1 MGYSHGAASQ
11 GMAGVPG
18 DNQKR
23 FLRGSIL
30 GLAFAVFLSGCAT
43 AGGEVSAESRA
54 EDIAVQAATIRWLI
68 ENNDSALG
76 SSATAYCVGVG
87 TGIVAGEPSVALIRA
102 LREEIPRVQ
111 PISACRWARDAAV
124 GRRVV
129 DELSESPALALFV
142 DPPEYDGEDAAR
154 VWAEYVERPGMGR
167 AYDCRLENAETGWQ
181 VSDCDRSFPR

>member
-1 MGYSHGAASQ
+1 MVVSSR
-11 GMAGVPG
+11 
-18 DNQKR
+18 NRKR
-23 FLRGSIL
+23 FIRNPIL
-30 GLAFAVFLSGCAT
+30 PVALVALLAGCAT

-54 EDIAVQAATIRWLI
+54 EDVAAQAATIRWLI

-76 SSATAYCVGVG
+76 SSASAYCLGVG

-102 LREEIPRVQ
+102 LSETMPRIQ

-129 DELSESPALALFV
+129 DELSQSPALAVFV
-142 DPPEYDGEDAAR
+142 DLPEWDGADAAR
-154 VWAEYVERPGMGR
+154 VWAEYLERPGMGR
-167 AYDCRLENAETGWQ
+167 AYDCRLERAETGWQ